1 MKTEITTLPLEVNE
15 LAKQVSESKQEEVLN
30 VLNQIF
36 IGTDEWDKQV
46 DAIEVKDV
54 NDTMSMQLAD
64 VARKNAKIARL
75 GAEKLIDSK
84 RAEVQNLKA
93 SYDLEDKLWLKTKQV
108 MQLRFKAIE
117 DKASWKANF
126 VKRFEAEKKEVET
139 QRRINEVSKYSEIN
153 RIEFENMGMESFE
166 AFINGLKTA
175 HEYTL
180 AQEAKAEADRLEALR
195 LETERIEAQRIE
207 NEKLKLEAEKREKE
221 IEAERKKQAEI
232 KAKEEVERKEVER
245 VQAEK
250 LAKEK
255 AKQDAI
261 LEKEREVKRKLE
273 AELKAKQDAENK
285 AKAEAERIAE
295 AERVEAENKA
305 KAPIKEQLT
314 NWVNSLDLQSPP
326 LHNETVAEILTKF
339 NGFKKWAK
347 TEIEKI

>member
-15 LAKQVSESKQEEVLN
+15 LAKQVSESKKEEVLS

-46 DAIEVKDV
+46 DAIEVKDI
-54 NDTMSMQLAD
+54 NDTMSIQLAD
-64 VARKNAKIARL
+64 VARKNAKVARL

-126 VKRFEAEKKEVET
+126 VKRFEAEQKEVET

-153 RIEFENMGMESFE
+153 RIEFENMGTESFE
-166 AFINGLKTA
+166 AFINGLKVS
-175 HEYTL
+175 HDNKL

-195 LETERIEAQRIE
+195 LEAERIEAQRIE
-207 NEKLKLEAEKREKE
+207 NENLKAEVE
-221 IEAERKKQAEI
+221 KQAEI
-232 KAKEEVERKEVER
+232 KAKEEAERKEVER
-245 VQAEK
+245 IQAEK

-261 LEKEREVKRKLE
+261 LEKEREENNRLQS
-273 AELKAKQDAENK
+273 ELKAKQDAENK

-305 KAPIKEQLT
+305 KAPVKERLT
-314 NWVNSLDLQSPP
+314 NWVNSLDLQTPP
-326 LHNETVAEILTKF
+326 LHNETVSEILTKF